1 MAEKESLVASNSHIQ
16 ESQKKNNLG
25 EGILPQ

>member
-1 MAEKESLVASNSHIQ
+1 MAKKESLVASNSHIQ
-16 ESQKKNNLG
+16 KSQKNNLG